1 MSTPAR
7 VGKLY
12 AYFLDISN
20 LIIRRIVHEEMRLSQ
35 MGHEMYNDLVNRLA
49 SGNTERYNNTINNNN
64 FLSRVQKELLAPESQ
79 TINVENLD
87 FSIYVQ
93 IFLLLGGNRHRSE
106 IKYLINSRNYLCHF
120 AIRGCMAEEDF
131 MMALTNMTNQFEA
144 FNFCRDFLED
154 RLNFILS

>member
-20 LIIRRIVHEEMRLSQ
+20 LIIRRIVHGEMHLSQ
-35 MGHEMYNDLVNRLA
+35 MGDEMYNDLVNRLA
-49 SGNTERYNNTINNNN
+49 SGNTERYNNTINNNS

-93 IFLLLGGNRHRSE
+93 IFLLLGGNRHRNE
-106 IKYLINSRNYLCHF
+106 IRYLINSRNYLCHF

-144 FNFCRDFLED
+144 FNFRRGFLED

>member
-20 LIIRRIVHEEMRLSQ
+20 RIIRNIVHEEMHVPQ
-35 MGHEMYNDLVNRLA
+35 TGDAMYNVLVNKLA
-49 SGNTERYNNTINNNN
+49 SGNTERYNNTINDNT
-64 FLSRVQKELLAPESQ
+64 FLSNLQKKLLAPESQ
-79 TINVENLD
+79 TIEVEKLD

-93 IFLLLGGNRHRSE
+93 IFLLLGGNIHRSG
-106 IKYLINSRNYLCHF
+106 IKYLINLRNYLCHF
-120 AIRGCMAEEDF
+120 SIRGCMAEDDF

-144 FNFCRDFLED
+144 FNFCRDFLEN

>member
-20 LIIRRIVHEEMRLSQ
+20 RIVRCIVHQEMRVPQ
-35 MGHEMYNDLVNRLA
+35 MGDAMYKVLVNKLA
-49 SGNTERYNNTINNNN
+49 SENTERYNNTINNNS

-79 TINVENLD
+79 TINVEKLD

>member
-20 LIIRRIVHEEMRLSQ
+20 RIIRCIVHEEMHVPQ
-35 MGHEMYNDLVNRLA
+35 MGDAMYNVLVNKLA
-49 SGNTERYNNTINNNN
+49 SGNTEKYNNTINNNS

-79 TINVENLD
+79 TINVEKLD

-93 IFLLLGGNRHRSE
+93 IFLLLGGNRHRNE
-106 IKYLINSRNYLCHF
+106 IRYLINSRNYLCHF
-120 AIRGCMAEEDF
+120 AIQGRMTEEDF

>member
-20 LIIRRIVHEEMRLSQ
+20 QIIQSIVHKEMDLPQ
-35 MGHEMYNDLVNRLA
+35 MGHEMYQYLVNKLA
-49 SGNTERYNNTINNNN
+49 SGNTERYNNTINNNY

-79 TINVENLD
+79 TINVEKLD

-93 IFLLLGGNRHRSE
+93 IFLLLGGNRHRIE

-120 AIRGCMAEEDF
+120 AIQGRMTEEDF

-144 FNFCRDFLED
+144 FNFRRDDLEK
-154 RLNFILS
+154 RLNVILS